1 MSKARF
7 IGCDSDYKSA
17 DMVLY
22 GAPYDGTVSFR
33 NGTRLA
39 PMAIR
44 ESSDAGIETYSPYQ
58 NKDLTD
64 LNICDFGDLSFG
76 RSSPEDVIKT
86 ITRYT
91 RQIVE
96 DGKLPVMIG
105 GEHLVS
111 LGAVIA
117 LYEKY
122 PDLRIITLDAHA
134 DLREEYLGQRLSHA
148 TVMRRVYDVV
158 GSGRL
163 FQFGIRSGEKAE
175 FEWAK
180 KYGSLHMFD
189 CSELATAIYQASG
202 NPVYLSIDLDVLDP
216 ATLPG
221 TGTPEAGGISF
232 DELLDAIKK
241 LSECNIIGA
250 DITELS
256 PPCDPSGV
264 STIVACKVLRELLV
278 AIG

>member
-1 MSKARF
+1 MSKKNF
-7 IGCDSDYKSA
+7 IGCDSDYKNS
-17 DMVLY
+17 DIVLF

-33 NGTRLA
+33 EGAKDA
-39 PMAIR
+39 PQAIR
-44 ESSDAGIETYSPYQ
+44 ESGENGIETYSPYQ
-58 NKDLTD
+58 DKDFDD
-64 LNICDFGDLSFG
+64 LYVYDFGDLSFAH
-76 RSSPEDVIKT
+76 SSPEKMVET
-86 ITRYT
+86 VAQCARE
-91 RQIVE
+91 IVA
-96 DGKLPVMIG
+96 DDKLPVMIG

-122 PDLRIITLDAHA
+122 PDLHIITLDAHA
-134 DLREEYLGQRLSHA
+134 DLRDEYLGQRLSHA

-163 FQFGIRSGEKAE
+163 FQFGIRSGERAE

-180 KYGSLHMFD
+180 KYGSLHKFN
-189 CSELATAIYQASG
+189 CSELATAIYQTSG
-202 NPVYLSIDLDVLDP
+202 SPVYLSIDLDVLDP

-221 TGTPEAGGISF
+221 TGTPEAGGLSF
-232 DELLDAIKK
+232 DELLDAIMK
-241 LSECNIIGA
+241 LSDCNIVGA

-278 AIG
+278 AIS